1 MDRDAIVRSRRR
13 DQALEA
19 LEFERER
26 EQALAHQLG
35 SILVEEEG
43 SRIDEQAFGRMAE
56 ADVALVREL
65 LDDGG
70 WAADEDGDLL
80 EQSPEDWLSGDDGEP
95 AEQEDEIGR
104 LQGEIARCR
113 ERQQALERYM
123 DALGA

>member
-113 ERQQALERYM
+113 ERQLALERYI
-123 DALGA
+123 DALGP